1 MMKNVSKYAIGLSA
15 ALIVGC
21 ASVPPPTERIAI
33 SKVALD
39 NAVSAGGPEF
49 APAEMKSARD
59 KLARANVAMAGND
72 FVNAKWL
79 AEQAQVDADLAASKS
94 RTAQA
99 QKAALAVQE
108 DGRVLQQELDR
119 KSK

>member
-1 MMKNVSKYAIGLSA
+1 MKNISKYAIGLGA
-15 ALIVGC
+15 VLVVGC
-21 ASVPPPTERIAI
+21 ATVPPPTERIAI
-33 SKVALD
+33 SKVAID
-39 NAVSAGGPEF
+39 NAVSAGGAEF
-49 APAEMKSARD
+49 APAEMNSARD
-59 KLARANVAMAGND
+59 KLAKANVALSVNDYAG
-72 FVNAKWL
+72 AKWL